1 MLTDVF
7 SHVMECTLLVVLFR
21 VFGIRSSHCLSHF
34 TERVTIRVSVYIGI
48 LLQFKVTR
56 RHLSLYFC
64 QFSFTFAV
72 NLNAQLNQFNY
83 RNVEIIGIQC
93 TYSRRFDVIFM
104 CSHFV
109 VILVIL

>member
-1 MLTDVF
+1 MHASCGAISGIRYSQF
-7 SHVMECTLLVVLFR
+7 TLLVAFYR
-21 VFGIRSSHCLSHF
+21 ARDYSCFGI
-34 TERVTIRVSVYIGI
+34 IGI

-104 CSHFV
+104 CCHFV
-109 VILVIL
+109 FILVIL

>member
-1 MLTDVF
+1 MEDEKTNKFAPLFRLIRYVF

-48 LLQFKVTR
+48 LLQFKVIR

-83 RNVEIIGIQC
+83 ERKKCRDNWNSMYLFK
-93 TYSRRFDVIFM
+93 TF
-104 CSHFV
+104 
-109 VILVIL
+109 